1 MIIESLKLNVKSHSI
16 VLLVA
21 LVALLLSTACGHESR
36 EEQIAEAMSELTE
49 RYPAATL
56 QDIYK
61 SCFQDHFGVAH
72 MLGNRGG
79 VKGYIEHELAT
90 AEAFDEAYYEPC
102 GWQGRFVRVNLA
114 VVRDG
119 LMTIDELTDAF
130 MASAEFSSN
139 EVTEAWIGEW
149 HAILE
154 VLRAEGLHEQLPDFA
169 ADSAR
174 LEQML
179 SEGRY
184 VMHHSASFRDAY
196 HPHYRIIH
204 RSIFEERILP
214 NLK

>member
-1 MIIESLKLNVKSHSI
+1 MAGI
-16 VLLVA
+16 V
-21 LVALLLSTACGHESR
+21 
-36 EEQIAEAMSELTE
+36 Q
-49 RYPAATL
+49 RYPSATL

-72 MLGNRGG
+72 LLADRAS
-79 VKGYIEHELAT
+79 VKGYIERELAT
-90 AEAFDEAYYEPC
+90 AAAFDVSYYELC

-119 LMTIDELTDAF
+119 RLTADELTDAF
-130 MASAEFSSN
+130 MASAAFSSN
-139 EVTEAWIGEW
+139 EVTEAWIAEW

-154 VLRAEGLHEQLPDFA
+154 VLRAEGLHEQLPDFV

-214 NLK
+214 KLK

>member
-1 MIIESLKLNVKSHSI
+1 MIIESYKLNVKRHSI
-16 VLLVA
+16 VSLVA
-21 LVALLLSTACGHESR
+21 LGALLFATACGPVSR
-36 EEQIAEAMSELTE
+36 EEQIAKAITRLTE

-72 MLGNRGG
+72 LLADRER
-79 VKGYIEHELAT
+79 VKAYIEQEVAM
-90 AEAFDEAYYEPC
+90 AEAFDEANYEPC

-119 LMTIDELTDAF
+119 LLTADELTDAF
-130 MASAEFSSN
+130 MASAEFSSD

-204 RSIFEERILP
+204 RSIFEKRILP

>member
-1 MIIESLKLNVKSHSI
+1 MKIHRIGAFVALG
-16 VLLVA
+16 VLLFA
-21 LVALLLSTACGHESR
+21 TACGHVSR
-36 EEQIAEAMSELTE
+36 EKQIAEAMAGIVQ
-49 RYPAATL
+49 RYPSATL

-72 MLGNRGG
+72 LLADRAS
-79 VKGYIEHELAT
+79 VKGYIERELAT
-90 AEAFDEAYYEPC
+90 AAAFDVSYYELC

-119 LMTIDELTDAF
+119 RLTADELTDAF
-130 MASAEFSSN
+130 MASAAFSSN
-139 EVTEAWIGEW
+139 EVTEAWIAEW

-154 VLRAEGLHEQLPDFA
+154 VLRAEGLHEQLPDFV

-214 NLK
+214 KLK